1 MYINNVEFPACR
13 TTHTPHSNTTQQHS
27 TAQPFTRACLQFLTT
42 LTCRALYGKSHC
54 HGQSC
59 RLPALVFDHFDFQ
72 NTARESHCVN
82 TICDHRKKTKK
93 KTFCSIFCVSPGHH
107 RTIQNLIPGWT
118 TIVKLTKQVKN
129 WQSPSRDP
137 WSNCLINSREDD
149 KGQSY
154 YYSGRQKRQ
163 FKDNLPT
170 RRVRAVR
177 ALKFCFREM

>member
-1 MYINNVEFPACR
+1 MKSLWKVKGFEKRTSWKVMRFSRENEQKSDADMYINNVEFSACR

-93 KTFCSIFCVSPGHH
+93 KTFVLYFLYLPDTLKH
-107 RTIQNLIPGWT
+107 
-118 TIVKLTKQVKN
+118 
-129 WQSPSRDP
+129 
-137 WSNCLINSREDD
+137 
-149 KGQSY
+149 
-154 YYSGRQKRQ
+154 
-163 FKDNLPT
+163 FKT
-170 RRVRAVR
+170 
-177 ALKFCFREM
+177 